1 MIDQQS
7 ARPGLRLLS
16 GSSDRDRPGVRVLD
30 AWARQRGGRGAASIG
45 VLVAGAQDRVRAG
58 YRALL
63 QGEDGIA
70 VLGEAATAGEA
81 IRLAVETRPDV
92 VLLDLAMR
100 GLEDVERT
108 ADTVSHPAFA
118 AVAVTVIA
126 PSAGDERVLGAL
138 GAGAVGVL
146 GEDTEADEL
155 IRGVYLLA
163 RGEALI
169 RADALRRLARE
180 SAPRL
185 LHQSSRV
192 QQLKELT
199 ARERVVLALVARGLS
214 NVRIAEELV
223 ISPATAKTH
232 VCRAMAKLGARNR
245 AQLVVLTYETGLV
258 RPRSGLHSEATQ
270 WQRPDERPGGPKA
283 VVSCEHDPRRE
294 VQG

>member
-1 MIDQQS
+1 MIAQQS
-7 ARPGLRLLS
+7 ARRGLRLLS
-16 GSSDRDRPGVRVLD
+16 GSSDRDRPGVAMLD
-30 AWARQRGGRGAASIG
+30 AWARQRGGRGAPSIG
-45 VLVAGAQDRVRAG
+45 VLVAGAQAWVRAG

-63 QGEDGIA
+63 VGEDGIA
-70 VLGEAATAGEA
+70 VVGEAASAGEA
-81 IRLAVETRPDV
+81 IRLAVKTRPDV
-92 VLLDLAMR
+92 VLLDLALH

-108 ADTVSHPAFA
+108 VDTVSHPAFA
-118 AVAVTVIA
+118 AVAVMVIA
-126 PSAGDERVLGAL
+126 PSEGDERVLGAL

-146 GEDTEADEL
+146 AEDTEAEQL

-185 LHQSSRV
+185 LYQSSRV
-192 QQLKELT
+192 QQLEELT
-199 ARERVVLALVARGLS
+199 ARERVVLGLVARGLS
-214 NVRIAEELV
+214 NVQIAEELV

-232 VCRAMAKLGARNR
+232 VGRAMAKLGARNR

-258 RPRSGLHSEATQ
+258 RPRSGLHPQATEQ
-270 WQRPDERPGGPKA
+270 WPDERPGAPEA
-283 VVSCEHDPRRE
+283 VVSSAQRARRE